1 MATPQVP
8 DQPNPDFAWQGGKEE
23 PYNMGSLQVFAEDVP
38 TTRLHLTDIMRF
50 NSCIVGGRI

>member
-23 PYNMGSLQVFAEDVP
+23 PYNMGSLQVLAEYVP
-38 TTRLHLTDIMRF
+38 TQPDLILWALS
-50 NSCIVGGRI
+50 NVL

>member
-1 MATPQVP
+1 MATATPHVP

-50 NSCIVGGRI
+50 N